1 MKFWSRV
8 WLKWKALALRIA
20 RVQTSVLLSLFYFTI
35 FGLYALILRLLGR
48 DLLDKKWRQHKSFW
62 KDRDKQAIDFESAKH
77 QF

>member
-20 RVQTSVLLSLFYFTI
+20 RVQTLVLLSLFYFTI

-48 DLLDKKWRQHKSFW
+48 DLLDKKWPKNKSFW
-62 KDRDKQAIDFESAKH
+62 KNREKLTVDLESAKH

>member
-20 RVQTSVLLSLFYFTI
+20 RVQTLVLLSLFYFTI
-35 FGLYALILRLLGR
+35 FGLYALILRFLGR
-48 DLLDKKWRQHKSFW
+48 DLLDKKWPKSKSFW
-62 KDRDKQAIDFESAKH
+62 KEREKLAMDLESAKH